1 AASPARGAGRSP
13 RHAGLPE
20 AVSSIVPVV
29 VGEAEAA
36 LAASRMLED
45 EGFLVVAIRP
55 PTVPDGT
62 ARLRFAFAAGHPD
75 DEIVRLADIVRTRV
89 IGNQRMSRKSGARFS
104 PQGRA
109 PAMPAV
115 FVTATGTDIGKTFV
129 TRGLIGHFIACDR
142 QVEALKPVVSGF
154 DEREAAGS
162 DPGLLLAALG
172 VDPDGE

>member
-1 AASPARGAGRSP
+1 MVRLAPSWRRRPARRNGPYVESAPSSTSTPSSLWALPVGKARTFT

-36 LAASRMLED
+36 LTASRMLED
-45 EGFLVVAIRP
+45 EGFLVVPIRP

-89 IGNQRMSRKSGARFS
+89 VGNNR
-104 PQGRA
+104 
-109 PAMPAV
+109 
-115 FVTATGTDIGKTFV
+115 
-129 TRGLIGHFIACDR
+129 
-142 QVEALKPVVSGF
+142 
-154 DEREAAGS
+154 
-162 DPGLLLAALG
+162 
-172 VDPDGE
+172 